1 MNTVLSKSDFMLFL
15 SHPCW
20 LWLKKHDKSKLP
32 AVDDNLQA
40 RFDSGSALESYAERL
55 FRDGTK
61 LGFDGYDQFIS
72 LAACTQAVIAD
83 GATTLFQAKFDSDRL
98 SVICDVVE
106 LLGDDR
112 VALTEIKSSTS
123 AKPKHVLDL
132 AYQRFVLE
140 QCGFKVERCRVLVV
154 NNKYIRDG
162 EIEADQLFASVDVTA
177 EVEAQLEFVADMIP
191 QALRLMESTEMPNP
205 SPRHCGVVEDSL
217 KNWIPIFKSLLPLPE
232 KSIYDLPALKPQQV
246 AELEDLGVQ
255 LIVDIPPSFK
265 LGRTQKPFVEA
276 VREQKIEIH
285 HDRISEFLSQIQ
297 YPIYFLDYE
306 SFQDALPP
314 YDGTHPYQQLTIQY
328 SLHVLP
334 EPGAELLHFEYI
346 HQSRELPF
354 EPLAQSLRLHIGDE
368 GSVIVWNKTFEVSRN
383 KELGE
388 LVPELSNFFDCVNDR
403 VVDLMNVFKQGMYIH
418 PDFMGSS
425 SIKKVLPVLAPKLS
439 YKELEVQEGQT
450 ASRLWAEAV
459 MGSKLK
465 SEEKQRLFESLLA
478 YCELDTYAMVKIYEI
493 LAQHT
498 KAN

>member
-1 MNTVLSKSDFMLFL
+1 MLFL

-20 LWLKKHDKSKLP
+20 LWLKKHDKPKLP

-55 FRDGTK
+55 FPAGTK
-61 LGFDGYDQFIS
+61 LGFDGYDEFIS
-72 LAACTQAVIAD
+72 LAARTQAVIAD

-98 SVICDVVE
+98 SVICDVIE
-106 LLGDDR
+106 LIGGNR
-112 VALTEIKSSTS
+112 VALAEIKSSTS

-140 QCGFKVERCRVLVV
+140 QCGFKVERCSVLLV
-154 NNKYIRDG
+154 NNKYIRSG
-162 EIEADQLFASVDVTA
+162 EIEAEQLFASVDVTA
-177 EVEAQLEFVADMIP
+177 EVEAKLDFVADMIP
-191 QALRLMESTEMPNP
+191 QAVRLMDSTEMPNP

-217 KNWIPIFKSLLPLPE
+217 KNWMPIFKSLLTLPE

-246 AELEDLGVQ
+246 TELEDLGVQ

-265 LGRTQKPFVEA
+265 LGRTQKPFVES

-285 HDRISEFLSQIQ
+285 HDRISGFLSQIQ

-334 EPGAELLHFEYI
+334 EPGAELLHYEYI
-346 HQSRELPF
+346 HQSGELPF
-354 EPLAQSLRLHIGDE
+354 APLARSLRSHIGDE
-368 GSVIVWNKTFEVSRN
+368 GSVIVWNKTFEVGRN

-388 LVPELSNFFDCVNDR
+388 LVPELSDFFRCVNDR
-403 VVDLMNVFKQGMYIH
+403 VVDLMDVFKQGMYIH

-425 SIKKVLPVLAPKLS
+425 SIKKVLPVLVPELS
-439 YKELEVQEGQT
+439 YKELAVQEGQT

-459 MGSKLK
+459 MGNRFTG
-465 SEEKQRLFESLLA
+465 EERTALLSSLLA
-478 YCELDTYAMVKIYEI
+478 YCKLDTLAMVEI
-493 LAQHT
+493 FRKMSEL
-498 KAN
+498 

>member
-1 MNTVLSKSDFMLFL
+1 MLFL

-20 LWLKKHDKSKLP
+20 LWLKKHDKAKLP

-40 RFDSGSALESYAERL
+40 RFDNGSALEGYAERL
-55 FRDGTK
+55 FPDGTK
-61 LGFDGYDQFIS
+61 LDFDGYDEFIS
-72 LAACTQAVIAD
+72 LASRTQAVIAE
-83 GATTLFQAKFDSDRL
+83 GATMLFQAKFDSDRL

-106 LLGDDR
+106 LLGGDR

-140 QCGFKVERCRVLVV
+140 QCGFKVERCCVLVV
-154 NNKYIRDG
+154 NNKYIRSG
-162 EIEADQLFASVDVTA
+162 EIEAEQLFASVDVTA

-191 QALRLMESTEMPNP
+191 QALRLMDSTEMPNP
-205 SPRHCGVVEDSL
+205 SPRNCGVVEDSL
-217 KNWIPIFKSLLPLPE
+217 KNWMPIFKSLVTLPE
-232 KSIYDLPALKPQQV
+232 KSIYDLPALKPHQV
-246 AELEDLGVQ
+246 AELEDIGIQ
-255 LIVDIPPSFK
+255 LIIDIPPSFK

-334 EPGAELLHFEYI
+334 EPGAELLHYEYI
-346 HQSRELPF
+346 HQSREFPF
-354 EPLAQSLRLHIGDE
+354 EPLAHSLRSHIGDE

-383 KELGE
+383 NELGE
-388 LVPELSNFFDCVNDR
+388 LVPDLVEFFHCVNER
-403 VVDLMNVFKQGMYIH
+403 VVDLMDVFKQGMYIH

-425 SIKKVLPVLAPKLS
+425 SIKKVLPVLVPELS

-459 MGSKLK
+459 MGTRFT
-465 SEEKQRLFESLLA
+465 EEERKVVLSNLLA
-478 YCELDTYAMVKIYEI
+478 YCELDTLAMVEIYRKVVK
-493 LAQHT
+493 L
-498 KAN
+498 

>member
-1 MNTVLSKSDFMLFL
+1 MLFL

-32 AVDDNLQA
+32 TVDDNLQA

-55 FRDGTK
+55 FPDGTK
-61 LGFDGYDQFIS
+61 LGFDGYDEFIS
-72 LAACTQAVIAD
+72 LAARTQAVIAE
-83 GATTLFQAKFDSDRL
+83 GATTLFQAKFDSDQL

-106 LLGDDR
+106 LLGHNR
-112 VALTEIKSSTS
+112 VALTEIKSSTA

-132 AYQRFVLE
+132 AYQRFVLV
-140 QCGFKVERCRVLVV
+140 QCGFSVERCSVLVV
-154 NNKYIRDG
+154 NNKYIRSG
-162 EIEADQLFASVDVTA
+162 EIEADQLFVSVDVTA
-177 EVEAQLEFVADMIP
+177 EVEAQLDFVADMIP
-191 QALRLMESTEMPNP
+191 QALRLMDSTEMPNP
-205 SPRHCGVVEDSL
+205 SPRHCGAVEDSL
-217 KNWIPIFKSLLPLPE
+217 KNWMPIFKSLVALPE

-255 LIVDIPPSFK
+255 LIVDIPASFK

-285 HDRISEFLSQIQ
+285 QDRISEFLSQIQ

-334 EPGAELLHFEYI
+334 EPGAELFHHEYI
-346 HQSRELPF
+346 HQSKELPF
-354 EPLAQSLRLHIGDE
+354 EPLAQSLRSHIGDE

-388 LVPELSNFFDCVNDR
+388 LVPELAEFFHCVNDR
-403 VVDLMNVFKQGMYIH
+403 VVDLMDVFKQGMYIH

-425 SIKKVLPVLAPKLS
+425 SIKKVLPVLVPELT
-439 YKELEVQEGQT
+439 YKDLDVQEGQT

-459 MGSKLK
+459 MGNRFTREDRNALLS
-465 SEEKQRLFESLLA
+465 SLLA
-478 YCELDTYAMVKIYEI
+478 YCKLDTLAMVEI
-493 LAQHT
+493 AGKLTQA
-498 KAN
+498 K